1 MPSLENMGTKMRF
14 RTFALLVAAIAAAVV
29 GWQSAARAADW
40 PNRPIHLIV
49 PFPAGSSSDIVA
61 RLVAKKLGERLQQT
75 LVIENRSGA
84 SGSLGTEAVARAGAD
99 GYTLGLANTS
109 TLTIS
114 PNLMAHPTYD
124 PVKDFAPIAI
134 IGVSPFVLAAYPG
147 LPIHN
152 VHELVALAKTQPG
165 KLTFAEAGPE
175 TLANLAGLLF
185 EKMANVQLT
194 GISYRGSEQ
203 EVLDVIEGRVDM
215 QFATIPPTLALI
227 RQGKLR
233 AIAVTGTQPSSALP
247 DVPTIAES
255 GLPGYEALLWQGLY
269 APAGTPAPILMRLH
283 GETNAVL
290 HDADVADGL
299 KKLGVEPQPS
309 PQQEFAARIAAELK
323 KWHEVILSAGLKP
336 Q

>member
-1 MPSLENMGTKMRF
+1 MKYGLST
-14 RTFALLVAAIAAAVV
+14 LLIAATAAGILGV
-29 GWQSAARAADW
+29 QSTARAADW
-40 PNRPIHLIV
+40 PDRPIHLIV

-61 RLVAKKLGERLQQT
+61 RLVAKKLGERLKQT

-84 SGSLGTEAVARAGAD
+84 SGSLGTEAVAHAAAD

-114 PNLMAHPTYD
+114 PNLMASPSYD
-124 PVKDFAPIAI
+124 PVKDFAPIAM
-134 IGVSPFVLAAYPG
+134 IGISPFVLAAYPG

-152 VHELVALAKTQPG
+152 VRELIALAKAKPG
-165 KLTFAEAGPE
+165 KLTFAEAGPA
-175 TLANLAGLLF
+175 TLANLSGLLF
-185 EKMANVQLT
+185 EKIANVQLT
-194 GISYRGSEQ
+194 GISYRGTEQ

-233 AIAVTGTQPSSALP
+233 AIAVTGTQPSAALP
-247 DVPTIAES
+247 GVPTIAES
-255 GLPGYEALLWQGLY
+255 GLPGYESLLWQGLY
-269 APAGTPAPILMRLH
+269 APAGTPPPILTRLH
-283 GETNAVL
+283 SETNAVL
-290 HDADVADGL
+290 HEADVVDAL

-309 PQQEFAARIAAELK
+309 PQQEFAARIVTELK
-323 KWHEVILSAGLKP
+323 KWHEVILSAGVKP